1 MFKLNRAY
9 CFGLNK
15 GFKFREICDTNKQIW
30 KILVNSITKELI
42 PTKLGERNS
51 VREFKVDG
59 ILYSEETVKQMFN
72 FDTKRFTF
80 CLWESDLEYFELVK
94 PGARN
99 RLASLKEAESVV
111 LEALLK
117 IPDETLPEDKAAN
130 DEVYTPTLAKSIL
143 EAKLVSEPVIELTST
158 KVSFKLDTDA
168 DRLAAI
174 QSLKAMRIV

>member
-1 MFKLNRAY
+1 MFELNKPYRFISGRAY
-9 CFGLNK
+9 A
-15 GFKFREICDTNKQIW
+15 FRQVCDTNRQIW
-30 KILVNSITKELI
+30 QILTNSITKELI
-42 PTKLGERNS
+42 PTKLGERGS

-59 ILYSEETVKQMFN
+59 VLYSEETVERLFN

-80 CLWESDLEYFELVK
+80 CLWTSDLEYFEPVK

-99 RLASLKEAESVV
+99 RLASLKEAESIVH
-111 LEALLK
+111 EALLK
-117 IPDETLPEDKAAN
+117 TPDEIKPAN

-143 EAKLVSEPVIELTST
+143 EAKPVSEPVIELTST